1 MTAAQVRRIDEVA
14 VVFNGKTPSKSEQR
28 GSGHP
33 VLKIKDVDALGRFG
47 GTFSGHVSADLA
59 RKHVKQQLA
68 GGETLV
74 LNAAHNVTHVASKT
88 FYADQEV
95 AGSLA
100 TGEWLIVRWSTETV
114 DSRFGNHWIN
124 APDTRFRIRR
134 LVNGI
139 HLYPKDVARLQ
150 IPLPPLTE
158 QKRIAGILD
167 AADALRA
174 KRREALVQLD
184 TLLQS
189 TFLDMF
195 GDPVTNPMG
204 WEVQSLGDLAVKKPN
219 NGVFRRNPEYCQSL
233 DSGLPV
239 VWVEELFRGN
249 RIDVSESRRLE
260 ASRTEIEKYGL
271 LPGDLLFCRS
281 SLKLDGIAYNN
292 VFLGEPVEALFEC
305 HLIRVSP
312 RTDVVDPIFL
322 NLQLRSVPMRA
333 LLKSKSKTATM
344 TTIDQ
349 KALLSVE
356 VVVPPRGLQSRFVAV
371 VESVERQRASQRA
384 HHAELDTL
392 FASLQSRAF
401 RGDL

>member
-1 MTAAQVRRIDEVA
+1 MTATRVRRVDEVA

-28 GSGHP
+28 DSGHP
-33 VLKIKDVDALGRFG
+33 VLKVRDVDALGRFR
-47 GTFSGHVSADLA
+47 GTFSGHVGADFA
-59 RKHVKQQLA
+59 RKHVKQHLA

-74 LNAAHNVTHVASKT
+74 LNAAHNATHVASKT
-88 FYADQEV
+88 FYAAQEV

-100 TGEWLIVRWSTETV
+100 TGEWLIVRWSTDTV

-150 IPLPPLTE
+150 IPLPPLAE

-174 KRREALVQLD
+174 KRREALAQLD

-204 WEVQSLGDLAVKKPN
+204 WEVRSLGDLAVKKPN
-219 NGVFRRNPEYCQSL
+219 NGVFRRNPEYSESL
-233 DSGLPV
+233 DSALPV
-239 VWVEELFRGN
+239 VWVAELFRGN

-260 ASRTEIEKYGL
+260 ATQAEIEKYGL

-292 VFLGEPVEALFEC
+292 VFLGKREEALFEC

-312 RTDVVDPIFL
+312 RTDVINPVFL

-349 KALLSVE
+349 KALSSVE
-356 VVVPPRGLQSRFVAV
+356 VVVPPGGLQSRFAAV
-371 VESVERQRASQRA
+371 VESVEQQRARQRA
-384 HHAELDTL
+384 HLAELDTL

-401 RGDL
+401 RRDL

>member
-1 MTAAQVRRIDEVA
+1 MTATQVRRIDEVA

-33 VLKIKDVDALGRFG
+33 VLKIKDIDELGRFR
-47 GTFSGHVSADLA
+47 GTFSGHVGVDLA
-59 RKHVKQQLA
+59 QKHVKQQLA

-74 LNAAHNVTHVASKT
+74 LNAAHSVTHVASKT

-100 TGEWLIVRWSTETV
+100 TGEWLIVRWSAETV

-124 APDTRFRIRR
+124 APDTRFRIRH
-134 LVNGI
+134 LVKGI

-150 IPLPPLTE
+150 IPLPPLAE

-174 KRREALVQLD
+174 KRHEALAQLD

-195 GDPVTNPMG
+195 GDPVTNPKG
-204 WEVQSLGDLAVKKPN
+204 WDVVAFESIGNSRLGKMLDKGKEAGDCQFPYLANTNVQWGRFDLAALRTMD
-219 NGVFRRNPEYCQSL
+219 F
-233 DSGLPV
+233 
-239 VWVEELFRGN
+239 
-249 RIDVSESRRLE
+249 SESDCEEFKLE
-260 ASRTEIEKYGL
+260 D
-271 LPGDLLFCRS
+271 GDLLICE
-281 SLKLDGIAYNN
+281 G
-292 VFLGEPVEALFEC
+292 GEVG
-305 HLIRVSP
+305 
-312 RTDVVDPIFL
+312 RTAIWHGAHDHIYF
-322 NLQLRSVPMRA
+322 
-333 LLKSKSKTATM
+333 
-344 TTIDQ
+344 Q
-349 KALLSVE
+349 KALHRVRLDPTVAVPEYVFQFMWFMAKNGGFRDLTTSATIAHLTGVKLKRLPCPRPPLELQHRYAAIVKSVE
-356 VVVPPRGLQSRFVAV
+356 HQKT
-371 VESVERQRASQRA
+371 SQRT
-384 HHAELDTL
+384 HLAELDTL

>member
-1 MTAAQVRRIDEVA
+1 MTATQVRRIDEVA

-33 VLKIKDVDALGRFG
+33 VLKIKDIDELGRFR
-47 GTFSGHVSADLA
+47 GTFSGHVGVDLA
-59 RKHVKQQLA
+59 QKHVKQQLA

-74 LNAAHNVTHVASKT
+74 LNAAHSVTHVASKT

-124 APDTRFRIRR
+124 APDTRFRIRH
-134 LVNGI
+134 LVKGI

-150 IPLPPLTE
+150 IPLPPFDE

-174 KRREALVQLD
+174 KRREALAQLD

-204 WEVQSLGDLAVKKPN
+204 WEKPPLEDLCDKVIDCPHSTPRWSGSGVICLRTSNLGKGEWNWADTRFVIEEDYTERTRRSEILPNDIILSREGTVGVLALVDEGMRLCMGQRLVQLRVNDSQLDPRFLLNLLLHDLAPERLSRLIAGSTSKHLNVKELRKLPVLLPPLDLQHRFAAIVQS
-219 NGVFRRNPEYCQSL
+219 
-233 DSGLPV
+233 
-239 VWVEELFRGN
+239 VE
-249 RIDVSESRRLE
+249 
-260 ASRTEIEKYGL
+260 
-271 LPGDLLFCRS
+271 
-281 SLKLDGIAYNN
+281 
-292 VFLGEPVEALFEC
+292 
-305 HLIRVSP
+305 H
-312 RTDVVDPIFL
+312 
-322 NLQLRSVPMRA
+322 
-333 LLKSKSKTATM
+333 
-344 TTIDQ
+344 Q
-349 KALLSVE
+349 K
-356 VVVPPRGLQSRFVAV
+356 
-371 VESVERQRASQRA
+371 ASQRA
-384 HHAELDTL
+384 HQAELDTL

>member
-1 MTAAQVRRIDEVA
+1 MTTTQVRRIDEVA
-14 VVFNGKTPSKSEQR
+14 AVFNGKTPSKSEQR

-33 VLKIKDVDALGRFG
+33 VLKIKDVDALGKFR
-47 GTFSGHVSADLA
+47 GTFSGHIGADLA
-59 RKHVKQQLA
+59 QKHVKQQLA

-74 LNAAHNVTHVASKT
+74 LNAAHSVTHVASKT

-100 TGEWLIVRWSTETV
+100 TGEWLIIRWCTESV

-150 IPLPPLTE
+150 IPLPPLDE

-174 KRREALVQLD
+174 KRREALAQLD

-204 WEVQSLGDLAVKKPN
+204 WETYALGEVGEVITGNTPSRKRPEYYGDDIEWIKSDNINDPSFVLTEAVERLSVTGRAVARTIPRGSILVTCIAGSPSCIGNAAIADREVAFNQQINAFVPGERIALWFAFGVFWVGKRLVQS
-219 NGVFRRNPEYCQSL
+219 
-233 DSGLPV
+233 
-239 VWVEELFRGN
+239 
-249 RIDVSESRRLE
+249 
-260 ASRTEIEKYGL
+260 AST
-271 LPGDLLFCRS
+271 S
-281 SLKLDGIAYNN
+281 SMKGM
-292 VFLGEPVEALFEC
+292 V
-305 HLIRVSP
+305 
-312 RTDVVDPIFL
+312 
-322 NLQLRSVPMRA
+322 
-333 LLKSKSKTATM
+333 SKSAFSAISIPIPPTSLQNRFAT
-344 TTIDQ
+344 IA
-349 KALLSVE
+349 KSVE
-356 VVVPPRGLQSRFVAV
+356 Q
-371 VESVERQRASQRA
+371 QKASQRA
-384 HHAELDTL
+384 HLAELDTL